1 MEVLTHMNRF
11 TDYLYATV
19 PSFALAVPIAQI
31 LPDLTFFQGLE
42 KLGIVGIM
50 GLGIIFFVAE
60 RRSFIAKS
68 SEKLENVEDRLSVLE
83 NKVSTGN
90 DKMVSLLGQQLSEL
104 REIKLGQSEN
114 FSRMWQLTLDRLQPP
129 KFRLQEDFEA
139 GSFTLKPDTRTLET
153 QNA

>member
-1 MEVLTHMNRF
+1 MTRF

-19 PSFALAVPIAQI
+19 PSFCIAAPIAQF
-31 LPDLTFFQGLE
+31 LPDLSFFQGLE

-68 SEKLENVEDRLSVLE
+68 SEKLDSVEKRLSALE
-83 NKVSTGN
+83 NIVVTGN

-104 REIKLGQSEN
+104 QSIKVGQQEN
-114 FSRMWQLTLDRLQPP
+114 FSRMWQLTLRCLNGGNTYY
-129 KFRLQEDFEA
+129 EDEIPSEPENDEA
-139 GSFTLKPDTRTLET
+139 DVLRPEEDS
-153 QNA
+153 

>member
-1 MEVLTHMNRF
+1 MTKF

-31 LPDLTFFQGLE
+31 LPDLTFLQGLE

-68 SEKLENVEDRLSVLE
+68 SEKLEAVEKRLSALE
-83 NKVSTGN
+83 TKVSTGN

-104 REIKLGQSEN
+104 KEIRNGQQEN
-114 FSRMWQLTLDRLQPP
+114 FARMWQLTLRALNGTLTNEYEYVTDRLQPGP
-129 KFRLQEDFEA
+129 DDVLRPGEGQEE
-139 GSFTLKPDTRTLET
+139 G
-153 QNA
+153 

>member
-1 MEVLTHMNRF
+1 MTRY

-19 PSFALAVPIAQI
+19 PSFFIAWPLAQI
-31 LPDLTFFQGLE
+31 LPDLTFLQGLE

-68 SEKLENVEDRLSVLE
+68 SEKLESVEKRLTALE
-83 NKVSTGN
+83 TMVSTGN

-104 REIKLGQSEN
+104 KEIRSGQMEN
-114 FSRMWQLTLDRLQPP
+114 FARMWQLTLRALNGTITDEY
-129 KFRLQEDFEA
+129 EDA
-139 GSFTLKPDTRTLET
+139 
-153 QNA
+153 QN